1 MKKEI
6 WFDMD
11 GTIAN
16 LYAVHN
22 WLIYLECENPF
33 PYENAMPMMNFS
45 RLAKLLNKLQKNG
58 WKIGIISWTAKYG
71 SDNYNSVVAKAKTKW
86 LAKHLKSVQWDE
98 IKIVKYGT
106 NKFSVCGGGILFDDE
121 EGNRTKWMD
130 EAYEPNKIF
139 EVLNGL
145 RTRA

>member
-1 MKKEI
+1 MYSQTREKGTKTMKKEI

-11 GTIAN
+11 GTIAD

-58 WKIGIISWTAKYG
+58 WNVSFP
-71 SDNYNSVVAKAKTKW
+71 SVFYYIFHGHYLENETSY
-86 LAKHLKSVQWDE
+86 LALYRKNHNFV
-98 IKIVKYGT
+98 
-106 NKFSVCGGGILFDDE
+106 
-121 EGNRTKWMD
+121 
-130 EAYEPNKIF
+130 
-139 EVLNGL
+139 
-145 RTRA
+145 